1 MLEMVIFRSDISYNL
16 MEILIQFHSLILH
29 NIIDE
34 IKIVCLTFND
44 LMMKTKPDVRIK
56 I

>member
-1 MLEMVIFRSDISYNL
+1 MSEMVIFRSD
-16 MEILIQFHSLILH
+16 ILH